1 MPKMFRYIGFSY
13 KRLSLNTIVIK
24 PVLVKGESRRHY
36 KFKMAAVEKFRN
48 VTNIVP
54 VILWILTA
62 IQSSKDMD

>member
-1 MPKMFRYIGFSY
+1 MPKMFRNFGFSY
-13 KRLSLNTIVIK
+13 KRLSLNKIQKSI
-24 PVLVKGESRRHY
+24 LVEGESRRHY

-54 VILWILTA
+54 VILWILTV